1 MLFAANCKGIM
12 HIKTWNMGGDTSKT
26 AKKKKMRKKVL
37 TREIICDIM
46 YRSPRESGG
55 VKSEKNKKVFKKT

>member
-1 MLFAANCKGIM
+1 M

-46 YRSPRESGG
+46 YKSPRESGG